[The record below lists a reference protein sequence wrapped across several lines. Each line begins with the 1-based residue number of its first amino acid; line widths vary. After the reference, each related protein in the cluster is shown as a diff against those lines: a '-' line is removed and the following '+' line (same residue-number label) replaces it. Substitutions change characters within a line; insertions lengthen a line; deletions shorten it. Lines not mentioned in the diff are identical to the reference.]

1 MIPGQELKPPLD
13 NALLEH
19 YGIKGMK
26 WGVRRDRSGPAPL
39 PGARSSMKVGNK
51 VGQKIYNYKNAPD
64 RSGVSRKQ
72 ARRTVKNQN
81 RSLQRELEDFN
92 ALPPRKRDQAILD
105 ARRKLTASN
114 RSYEDVKRSLKD
126 QKSNSTIGKNAARAA
141 LNKAKN
147 ARSSTALKASEMTE
161 REKFVKSLQD
171 IGRQILQDY
180 NRPGAGATWTTSSRS
195 RPRASAPPPRQ
206 QPFRTTSTRV
216 G

>member
-19 YGIKGMK
+19 HGIKGMK
-26 WGVRRDRSGPAPL
+26 WGVRRDRSGPALL

-51 VGQKIYNYKNAPD
+51 IGQKIHNYKNAPD
-64 RSGVSRKQ
+64 KSGVSRKQ

-81 RSLQRELEDFN
+81 RSLRRELEDFN
-92 ALPPRKRDQAILD
+92 ALPPHKRDQAILD

-126 QKSNSTIGKNAARAA
+126 QKSDATIGKNAARVA

-147 ARSSTALKASEMTE
+147 ERFSTAQKAATLTGT
-161 REKFVKSLQD
+161 EKFISDLTA
-171 IGRQILQDY
+171 IGRQVLQGY
-180 NRPGAGATWTTSSRS
+180 NRPGAGATWSTSSRS